1 MPTRGKA
8 LPQSVNADSR
18 LVAVDSNVN
27 DLEALCGRMERALAK
42 RDWPAIDA
50 AIADARRVTHALQN
64 AMEEAAPVRTQA
76 FDEGVFQRLRY
87 VGAIRDNQ
95 MKRLQQYRDAVSER
109 LATVGRWKAA
119 LRTFSAR
126 TLAGPS
132 LNDVR

>member
-1 MPTRGKA
+1 MRVRA
-8 LPQSVNADSR
+8 LQQSANADPR
-18 LVAVDSNVN
+18 LVAVDSTLKE
-27 DLEALCGRMERALAK
+27 LEALCGRMERALVK
-42 RDWPAIDA
+42 RDWPEIDT

-64 AMEEAAPVRTQA
+64 AMDEAAPVRTQA
-76 FDEGVFQRLRY
+76 FDDGVFQRLRY

-95 MKRLQQYRDAVSER
+95 MKRLQQYREAVSER
-109 LATVGRWKAA
+109 LHAVGRWRAA